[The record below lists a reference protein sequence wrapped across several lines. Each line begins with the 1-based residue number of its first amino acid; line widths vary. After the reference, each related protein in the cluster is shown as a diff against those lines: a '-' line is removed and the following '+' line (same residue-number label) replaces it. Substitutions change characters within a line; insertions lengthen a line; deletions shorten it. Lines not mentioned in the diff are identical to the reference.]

1 MFPGVNEFPSPVVR
15 RPHRPSY
22 SQRRGNGPLAKPLE
36 FGAIAQQLVHVITRF
51 IETGRFQEAF
61 GDECVDAG
69 PTDGTLGP
77 DPSLYILQATG
88 RELMWPLDREVAVGD
103 GEDPFGPPELG
114 PVWKLWDEDAW
125 FDLIE
130 VLSDLVSKPTH
141 GGYHDY
147 SACGWHFYKFDGRA
161 GQEEFREEINHV
173 LSLGDPVY
181 ALNADGE
188 VTVRAPGAFQR
199 LTGAAVPAGTDKDT
213 ITSKIRSAERSFES
227 RHATRADRQHAVR
240 DLVDV
245 LELLRDDLKEVM
257 LKDDESALFNIA
269 NNFWIR
275 HNNRKQ
281 RLDYDDEV
289 WLRWMFYVYLST
301 IHAVLRIKAR
311 KP

>member
-1 MFPGVNEFPSPVVR
+1 MFRGVDKFPSPVVR

-22 SQRRGNGPLAKPLE
+22 TQRRGNGPLAKPLA
-36 FGAIAQQLVHVITRF
+36 FDAIAQQLVHVITRF
-51 IETGRFQEAF
+51 IDTGRLQEAF

-69 PTDGTLGP
+69 FTDGTLGP
-77 DPSLYILQATG
+77 DPGLYILQATG
-88 RELMWPLDREVAVGD
+88 RELMWPLDREVVIGD
-103 GEDPFGPPELG
+103 GEDPFGPPEVG
-114 PVWKLWDEDAW
+114 PAWKLWDEAAW

-130 VLSDLVSKPTH
+130 VLSDLVSKPTE

-147 SACGWHFYKFDGRA
+147 SACGWHFHRFDGPA

-173 LSLGDPVY
+173 LSFGDPVY

-188 VTVRAPGAFQR
+188 VTVKAPEAFQR
-199 LTGAAVPAGTDKDT
+199 LMGAAVPAGTDEDT

-227 RHATRADRQHAVR
+227 RSATRADRQHAVR

-281 RLDYDDEV
+281 KLDYDDDV

-311 KP
+311 QP

>member
-1 MFPGVNEFPSPVVR
+1 MFPGVDEFPSPNVR

-22 SQRRGNGPLAKPLE
+22 SQRRGNGPLAKPLA
-36 FGAIAQQLVHVITRF
+36 FDAIAQQLVHAITRF
-51 IETGRFQEAF
+51 IDTGRFQEAF
-61 GDECVDAG
+61 GYECVDAG
-69 PTDGTLGP
+69 FVDGAVGP

-88 RELMWPLDREVAVGD
+88 RELMWPLDREVIVGEGD
-103 GEDPFGPPELG
+103 DPLGPPELG

-130 VLSDLVSKPTH
+130 VLSDLVSKPTQ

-147 SACGWHFYKFDGRA
+147 ASCGWHFYRFDGPA
-161 GQEEFREEINHV
+161 GREELREAINYV
-173 LSLGDPVY
+173 LSLGEPVY
-181 ALNADGE
+181 ALNAEGE
-188 VTVRAPGAFQR
+188 ITIKAPEAFQH
-199 LTGAAVPAGTDKDT
+199 LIGAAVPAGTDEHK

-227 RHATRADRQHAVR
+227 RSATRADRQHAVR

-245 LELLRDDLKEVM
+245 LELLRDELRQIM

-311 KP
+311 NS